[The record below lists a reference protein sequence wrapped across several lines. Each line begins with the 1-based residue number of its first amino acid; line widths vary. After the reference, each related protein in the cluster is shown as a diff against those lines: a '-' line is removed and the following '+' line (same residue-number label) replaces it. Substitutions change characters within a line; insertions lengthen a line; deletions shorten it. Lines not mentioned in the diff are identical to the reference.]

1 MLWKATVSLILLILS
16 YVFKDRT
23 TKKWLR
29 IASLILILWE
39 VGQLLYS
46 MFFVK
51 KLTGQQTLN
60 PGILQAPG
68 LPPNYD
74 PGKYFNG
81 TSGGMAASI
90 PVTPYMPPKTVTGTT
105 FGSVYTTPQSNITFN
120 PFNGM
125 ADRIM

>member
-1 MLWKATVSLILLILS
+1 LWKATISLILLILS

-51 KLTGQQTLN
+51 KLTGQQTAN

-68 LPPNYD
+68 LPPNFD
-74 PGKYFNG
+74 PGKYVTG
-81 TSGGMAASI
+81 TQPGL
-90 PVTPYMPPKTVTGTT
+90 VTSVNPPKTYQTNLGGYVTFNNQGG
-105 FGSVYTTPQSNITFN
+105 FGSLL
-120 PFNGM
+120 
-125 ADRIM
+125 DR